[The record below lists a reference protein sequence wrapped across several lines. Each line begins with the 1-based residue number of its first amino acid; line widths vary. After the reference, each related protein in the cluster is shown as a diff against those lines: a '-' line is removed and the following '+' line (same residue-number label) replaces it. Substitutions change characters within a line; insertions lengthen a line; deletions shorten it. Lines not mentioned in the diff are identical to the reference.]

1 MLRAKNRTAKGFNQG
16 WEFAHSI
23 SKRIARFLS
32 KNERMSDSL
41 KKMSDSLICSFLVS
55 EMRDL
60 LTSLTSSEWPEQL
73 AHGRSFDLSEM
84 SEWTNSQPWFQLSS
98 QKKHFAHL
106 CYIIYPWCTV
116 CRLWNSLFS
125 LSNSSFLSFSLY
137 LFLSFLTASYF
148 NALILSIFLYSFLLY
163 SKEFFFYNSTGT
175 VC

>member
-1 MLRAKNRTAKGFNQG
+1 
-16 WEFAHSI
+16 
-23 SKRIARFLS
+23 
-32 KNERMSDSL
+32 
-41 KKMSDSLICSFLVS
+41 MSDSLIRSFLVS

-106 CYIIYPWCTV
+106 GYIIYPWCTV